1 LRPGPSVITT
11 PLTADGFV
19 GLSLESGATAA
30 AGVQP
35 NDLRF
40 SIYQLFAAP
49 AVGAGRVRRKSHI
62 VNSSYPWFNTSMNIT
77 NLNPDSDIGASAWLV
92 EIDDH
97 RILLDAGMH
106 PKREGRAGLPLFGKA
121 GHAEVDA
128 IAISHCHHDH
138 VGTLP
143 VALRHFPRA
152 HVLMTEL
159 SYFLAERVLHNS
171 VNVMVR
177 QRDEAGIREYPLY
190 THDEVDDL
198 APQFQGFKYN
208 KEIEW
213 AAFHKTHAGLPSP
226 TLEFFDAGHTLG
238 SAGLLIRGKKE
249 TLFYTG
255 DVCFHDQTL
264 SRAARFEDVEADIMI
279 METTRGNRV
288 VPPGYSRAGE
298 IERLV
303 TAIQGALKRRACVLI
318 PSFALGRTQEMLA
331 LLALLMREGKLPE
344 QPVYIGG
351 LGRVFTEIYDLEAHR
366 THRQHTNL
374 QLHEVLELIVLEK
387 KQAEKMKLTGGKIFV
402 LTAGMMS
409 ENTASHDLALR
420 MIGDERQSI
429 FFVGYADPD
438 TPGGRLKRA
447 KPGETFMFSPSAGR
461 VTRRC
466 EVRDF
471 DLTAHANRE
480 DLLDLVGQVQPR
492 TVLLGHGSDDSR
504 AWFEEQIR
512 TRWPK
517 IKILQPQ
524 TGRTLSV

>member
-1 LRPGPSVITT
+1 
-11 PLTADGFV
+11 
-19 GLSLESGATAA
+19 
-30 AGVQP
+30 
-35 NDLRF
+35 
-40 SIYQLFAAP
+40 
-49 AVGAGRVRRKSHI
+49 
-62 VNSSYPWFNTSMNIT
+62 MNIT
-77 NLNPDSDIGASAWLV
+77 NLNPDTDIGASAWLV

-106 PKREGRAGLPLFGKA
+106 PKREGREGLPMFGKA
-121 GHAEVDA
+121 GTTDVDA

-143 VALRHFPRA
+143 VACRHFPRA
-152 HVLMTEL
+152 HVLMSEL
-159 SYFLAERVLHNS
+159 SYFLVERVLHNS

-177 QRDEAGIREYPLY
+177 QRDELGVREYPLY
-190 THDEVDDL
+190 THDEVDEL

-208 KEIEW
+208 REIEW
-213 AAFHKTHAGLPSP
+213 AAFHKTRAGRPSP

-238 SAGLLIRGKKE
+238 SAGILIRGKKE

-264 SRAARFEDVEADIMI
+264 SRAARFEDVEADVMI
-279 METTRGNRV
+279 METTRGNRT
-288 VPPGYSRAGE
+288 VPPGFSRESE

-303 TAIQGALKRRACVLI
+303 TAILGALKRRGCLLI
-318 PSFALGRTQEMLA
+318 PVFALGRTQEMLA
-331 LLALLMREGKLPE
+331 LLALLLRAGKLKP

-374 QLHEVLELIVLEK
+374 QLHEVLDLVVLEK
-387 KQAEKMKLTGGKIFV
+387 EQAEKMKLSGGRIFV

-409 ENTASHDLALR
+409 ENTAAHDLAAR
-420 MIGDERQSI
+420 MIEDERQSI

-438 TPGGRLKRA
+438 TPGGRLKAA
-447 KPGETFMFSPSAGR
+447 KRGETFVFSPSAGR

-466 EVRDF
+466 EVQDF

-480 DLLDLVGQVQPR
+480 DLLDFVGQVLPR
-492 TVLLGHGSDDSR
+492 AVLLGHGSDDSR

-512 TRWPK
+512 ARWPK
-517 IKILQPQ
+517 IKILQPPP
-524 TGRTLSV
+524 GKMVSV

>member
-1 LRPGPSVITT
+1 
-11 PLTADGFV
+11 
-19 GLSLESGATAA
+19 
-30 AGVQP
+30 
-35 NDLRF
+35 
-40 SIYQLFAAP
+40 
-49 AVGAGRVRRKSHI
+49 
-62 VNSSYPWFNTSMNIT
+62 MNIT
-77 NLNPDSDIGASAWLV
+77 NLNPDTDIGASAWLV

-106 PKREGRAGLPLFGKA
+106 PKREGREGLPMFGKA
-121 GHAEVDA
+121 GTTDVDA

-143 VALRHFPRA
+143 VACRYFPRA
-152 HVLMTEL
+152 HVLMSEL
-159 SYFLAERVLHNS
+159 SYFLVERVLHNS

-177 QRDEAGIREYPLY
+177 QRDELGVREYPLY
-190 THDEVDDL
+190 THDEVDEL

-208 KEIEW
+208 REIEW
-213 AAFHKTHAGLPSP
+213 AAFHKTRAGRPSP

-238 SAGLLIRGKKE
+238 SAGILIRGKKE

-264 SRAARFEDVEADIMI
+264 SRAARFEDVEADVMI
-279 METTRGNRV
+279 METTRGNRT
-288 VPPGYSRAGE
+288 VPPGFSRESE

-303 TAIQGALKRRACVLI
+303 TAILGALKRRGCLLI
-318 PSFALGRTQEMLA
+318 PVFALGRTQEMLA
-331 LLALLMREGKLPE
+331 LLALLLRAGKLKP

-374 QLHEVLELIVLEK
+374 QLHEVLDLVVLEK
-387 KQAEKMKLTGGKIFV
+387 EQAEKMKLSGGRIFV

-409 ENTASHDLALR
+409 ENTAAHDLAAR
-420 MIGDERQSI
+420 MIEDERQSI

-438 TPGGRLKRA
+438 TPGGRLKAA
-447 KPGETFMFSPSAGR
+447 KRGETFVFSPSAGR

-466 EVRDF
+466 EVQDF

-480 DLLDLVGQVQPR
+480 DLLDFVGQVLPR
-492 TVLLGHGSDDSR
+492 AVLLGHGSDDSR

-512 TRWPK
+512 ARWPK
-517 IKILQPQ
+517 IKILQPPP
-524 TGRTLSV
+524 GKMVSV